1 MVLLLLPARLMTPV
15 NKKINKLSGLYQRFG
30 MRGVNLYLKVWC
42 GKKDVISFNYPEEFV
57 QPIYLRSK
65 ATDLS
70 VFMDVIYGSAY
81 DFPFKF
87 LPSTIIDC
95 GANIG
100 LTSVFFKNKFPSAK
114 VIAIEPEKR
123 NFEILSKN
131 LQCYPDVVLCN
142 NAVWSRTTK
151 LKIEDTGKG
160 NWAFVVKEINSS
172 ETGTVEAIS
181 LKDVMEQNHLTTI
194 DILKID
200 IEGSEK
206 ELFESDFDY
215 WLSRTRVIMIEL
227 HDRMKPGA
235 SKSFFN
241 ALCKYNFETIVKGQN
256 LFCLLSH

>member
-1 MVLLLLPARLMTPV
+1 VT
-15 NKKINKLSGLYQRFG
+15 KKINKLAGLYQRFG
-30 MRGVNLYLKVWC
+30 MRGVNLYVKTWR
-42 GKKDVISFNYPEEFV
+42 GKKDIISFNYPEEFV

-70 VFMDVIYGSAY
+70 VFMDVIYGGAY
-81 DFPFKF
+81 DFPFKVP
-87 LPSTIIDC
+87 PSTIVDC

-131 LQCYPDVVLCN
+131 LHHYPDVILCN
-142 NAVWSRTTK
+142 NAIWSRTTK
-151 LKIEDTGKG
+151 LKIEDNGKG
-160 NWAFVVKEINSS
+160 NWAFVVKEVDDN
-172 ETGTVEAIS
+172 ETGTIEAIS
-181 LKDVMEQNHLTTI
+181 LKDVMEQNHLAVI

-206 ELFESDFDY
+206 ELFESDCDY
-215 WLSRTRVIMIEL
+215 WLSRTKVIMIEL

-235 SKSFFN
+235 SKSFFK
-241 ALCKYNFETIVKGQN
+241 ALCKYNFDTVVKGQN
-256 LFCLLSH
+256 LFCFLSH